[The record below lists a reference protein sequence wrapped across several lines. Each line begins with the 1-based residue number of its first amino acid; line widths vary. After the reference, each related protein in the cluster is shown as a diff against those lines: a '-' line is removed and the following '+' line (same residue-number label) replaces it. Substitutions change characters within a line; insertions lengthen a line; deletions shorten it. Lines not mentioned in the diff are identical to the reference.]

1 MANQY
6 TFRLSDGR
14 AAKVDL
20 HLSYCEE
27 PRYDLEIEGRV
38 VATGRDL
45 PDPSLNSSKTLFGA
59 IEEEARLEFDTGP
72 YYSMPPAESRRYRNH
87 GLGRLFPKQSPGDD
101 SVVDITGLSVLTQIG
116 MPRIA
121 WIVHLNGGLPHIVI
135 ASDTVQEPSHINPRV
150 YLSDALNLEGLSV
163 LYNAGQVF
171 PKRQRFRIQPRYQME
186 EELLA
191 V

>member
-1 MANQY
+1 
-6 TFRLSDGR
+6 
-14 AAKVDL
+14 
-20 HLSYCEE
+20 
-27 PRYDLEIEGRV
+27 
-38 VATGRDL
+38 
-45 PDPSLNSSKTLFGA
+45 
-59 IEEEARLEFDTGP
+59 
-72 YYSMPPAESRRYRNH
+72 
-87 GLGRLFPKQSPGDD
+87 
-101 SVVDITGLSVLTQIG
+101 